1 MEHQAPL
8 MSPCIFPQRPS
19 SFEGVSVN
27 VWCLLKNCWFELYCK
42 IHMYGCP
49 ITMELPSFYHTRA
62 SHPKYYWLL
71 GSCNSSLC
79 VLCIECCLT
88 AALASTHCCYV
99 LISKSCPT
107 LCDCMD
113 CSPPGSSIHGI
124 LQARILG
131 WVAIPFSRGSSQP
144 TDRTWVFCIAG
155 IFNASNTSPSFVT
168 TKNVSRHYQM
178 FPYRRQGNSTN
189 YCMIVYWPHSFCNW
203 SHFPFILLYMYGRKK
218 LDKCDS
224 SLLSCFG
231 F

>member
-1 MEHQAPL
+1 MNII
-8 MSPCIFPQRPS
+8 C
-19 SFEGVSVN
+19 
-27 VWCLLKNCWFELYCK
+27 C
-42 IHMYGCP
+42 
-49 ITMELPSFYHTRA
+49 
-62 SHPKYYWLL
+62 
-71 GSCNSSLC
+71 C
-79 VLCIECCLT
+79 VLCRWSHLTLKFLWNSHYYYYRWGLWNGTKGKNISWGSLSDVPGTMLSESERVAQSCLT
-88 AALASTHCCYV
+88 LWH
-99 LISKSCPT
+99 P
-107 LCDCMD
+107 MD

-144 TDRTWVFCIAG
+144 MDRTWVFCIAG